1 MIFLRIFDGR
11 SGALRAQILA
21 AERRI
26 TRRRAYIGVATRDI
40 TANVK
45 SQVISPATIITAG
58 LFGASLHRTHVLK
71 GARLLATI
79 QTAEAG
85 LRLFLAATS
94 RPAHKVD

>member
-1 MIFLRIFDGR
+1 MFFLSSFDGR
-11 SGALRAQILA
+11 SVTLRAQILA

-26 TRRRAYIGVATRDI
+26 KRRRKHIRVAVSDI

-45 SQVISPATIITAG
+45 GQVISPATIITAG
-58 LFGASLHRTHVLK
+58 LFGASLHRTHLLR